1 MKCYH
6 LSHLARLKPARGQ
19 KNPATSFSPWK
30 IWTKVRPP
38 HLSGS
43 TTRGCENS
51 RGIGF
56 FRSDTRKSRPI
67 QEKLDPAEKP
77 SSTLL
82 ISNLPQ
88 YDYSLVNIEYCKIHR
103 GINQKL
109 VQILSEPI
117 KIKQT
122 RLDEIVLLTNTKI
135 QIEETCSSNLPLFG
149 VWWQYNYLH

>member
-1 MKCYH
+1 MLPFEPLNPPKVGQG
-6 LSHLARLKPARGQ
+6 PA
-19 KNPATSFSPWK
+19 
-30 IWTKVRPP
+30 P

-51 RGIGF
+51 RGTSF
-56 FRSDTRKSRPI
+56 FWSDTGKSH
-67 QEKLDPAEKP
+67 PAEKP

-88 YDYSLVNIEYCKIHR
+88 YDYPLVKIEYCKIHKDV
-103 GINQKL
+103 NQKL

-117 KIKQT
+117 KIKHT

-135 QIEETCSSNLPLFG
+135 QIEEERQHGDQVGSL
-149 VWWQYNYLH
+149 